1 MPENQRVAI
10 ITGAGSGIGRA
21 AAATFAREG
30 WSVVLVGRTP
40 SSLHESASLCGS
52 DRSLCI
58 PADVAD
64 PSADDIVVSETVATF
79 GRVDALVNNAGFA
92 LYKPFF
98 QCTDEELDRTFQV
111 NAIGP
116 LRLITR
122 AWPHLSHAAGRIVN
136 VSSYATL
143 DPFSGLGVY
152 GAAKSALNLIGKA
165 SAQEGRDAGI
175 RVFTVAPGAV
185 ETAMLRAIWD
195 EDALPPSRT
204 LDPQIVA
211 DVIVACA
218 SGRRDHDAGGLIP
231 LASP

>member
-1 MPENQRVAI
+1 MEDNHRVVI

-21 AAATFAREG
+21 AAATFAQQG
-30 WSVVLVGRTP
+30 WSVVLVGRSKEPLAQT
-40 SSLHESASLCGS
+40 ASLCGLE
-52 DRSLCI
+52 RSLCV

-64 PSADDIVVSETVATF
+64 PSADDTIVDAAIARF
-79 GRVDALVNNAGFA
+79 ARIDALVNNAGFA

-98 QCTDEELDRTFQV
+98 ECTDDELDRTFQV

-122 AWPHLSHAAGRIVN
+122 AWPHLAKSAGRIVN

-143 DPFSGLGVY
+143 DPFNGLGVY

-165 SAQEGRDAGI
+165 SAQEGRGAGI

-185 ETAMLRAIWD
+185 ETAMLRAIWA
-195 EDALPPSRT
+195 EDMLPRART
-204 LDPQIVA
+204 LDPQVVA

-218 SGRRDHDAGGLIP
+218 SGNRDHDAGGLIP